1 MRSPSAAELIRVW
14 ELGQGA
20 DNWYRGLLLLAPL
33 FPTRSLRDL
42 SAIALGTRNAYLL
55 ALRSRLFGPLLEAIV
70 TCPKCTVRIEFSIA
84 IETLLERRPP
94 DCDSAY
100 ATRFVLEHG
109 NVPIAYRLLCS
120 DDLKDVADAPPSRAA
135 SLLAERAA
143 ATVARDSPERES
155 LTAELADAML
165 TADPLA
171 DINLGIACEACR
183 YEWSANFDIIVFL
196 WHEIEAEVQ
205 RLFDDVHRLGRAYG
219 WSEAMIL
226 TMSSHRRR
234 HYLERVS

>member
-33 FPTRSLRDL
+33 FPARSLRDL
-42 SAIALGTRNAYLL
+42 SAITLGTRNAHLL
-55 ALRSRLFGPLLEAIV
+55 ALRARLFGPLLEAIV
-70 TCPKCTVRIEFSIA
+70 TCPKCAVRIEFSIA
-84 IETLLERRPP
+84 IQALLGSSPA

-100 ATRFVLEHG
+100 ATRFVLDDDRT
-109 NVPIAYRLLCS
+109 PIAYRLLCT
-120 DDLKDVADAPPSRAA
+120 DDLKEVADALPFQAA
-135 SLLAERAA
+135 TLLAERAVIA
-143 ATVARDSPERES
+143 ITGDSAERER

-171 DINLGIACEACR
+171 DINLGIACEACG
-183 YEWSANFDIIVFL
+183 YEWSARFDIVIFL
-196 WHEIEAEVQ
+196 WHEIEAEVE
-205 RLFDDVHRLGRAYG
+205 RLFDDVHRLGNAYG
-219 WSEAMIL
+219 WSEAIIL